1 MKDKSAATIDYDA
14 GSKNTSLATYGDRYY
29 TCKDFNM
36 IIDGVN
42 FGNINE
48 YNIIR
53 KGKKLYLK
61 INNEV
66 LTGKQYERLLRLL
79 RLCATD
85 YTFLI
90 KIDYNLISE
99 KGDQLHKVQNYE
111 CKIPDGN
118 ILKISNGEVSNLML
132 KFEIV
137 SIRGQ

>member
-1 MKDKSAATIDYDA
+1 MENI
-14 GSKNTSLATYGDRYY
+14 YY
-29 TCKDFNM
+29 TCKSFNM

-42 FGNINE
+42 FGNING

-61 INNEV
+61 IDNEV
-66 LTGKQYERLLRLL
+66 LTDRQYERLLKLL

-99 KGDQLHKVQNYE
+99 KGDQVHKVQSYE

-118 ILKISNGEVSNLML
+118 ILKILNGEVSNLMPY
-132 KFEIV
+132 FEIIN
-137 SIRGQ
+137 IRED